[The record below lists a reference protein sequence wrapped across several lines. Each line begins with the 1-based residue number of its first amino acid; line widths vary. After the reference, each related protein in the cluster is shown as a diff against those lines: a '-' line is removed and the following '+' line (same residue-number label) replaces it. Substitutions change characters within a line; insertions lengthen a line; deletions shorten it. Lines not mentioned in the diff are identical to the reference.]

1 VTTFPLTAPLRGLA
15 RALSTLC
22 DRVREALAGEVS
34 RAAGE
39 AVRDA
44 VGRALAGG
52 DSPRDPRDPT
62 DGSPGPTDDNSWDD
76 DGPWGE
82 PPPAPTVNTPSTPPR
97 SPGGVLAAATAA
109 VTAGR
114 WWLARRGSP
123 AGAAAIGV
131 LVLVAT
137 LVGGPAARAGVAVLS
152 AAADIAAAADALG
165 TASARL
171 TSN

>member
-1 VTTFPLTAPLRGLA
+1 VTTFPLTAPLLGLA
-15 RALSTLC
+15 RALFALR
-22 DRVREALAGEVS
+22 DRVREALAGEVG

-44 VGRALAGG
+44 VGRALAGS
-52 DSPRDPRDPT
+52 DSPHDPRDPS
-62 DGSPGPTDDNSWDD
+62 DGSPRPTDDTPWDD
-76 DGPWGE
+76 DGPWGDL
-82 PPPAPTVNTPSTPPR
+82 PPAAPVVTPRTPPR
-97 SPGGVLAAATAA
+97 SPGGMLAATTAA

-123 AGAAAIGV
+123 AGALAVGT

-137 LVGGPAARAGVAVLS
+137 LVGGPAARAGASALA

-165 TASARL
+165 TASNRL